1 MSHPNARM
9 TPQRRHELV
18 LLIADGAS
26 YRDSFSVFGGAVSHH
41 QMVWKIVNTARALTR
56 PRTPRRLLMAPVP
69 RRSRCRGQGSVLER
83 CLTRRAQNGRMQ

>member
-18 LLIADGAS
+18 LPIADRAS

-41 QMVWKIVNTARALTR
+41 QMVWKIVKTARALTR
-56 PRTPRRLLMAPVP
+56 PRTPRRLLMVPVP
-69 RRSRCRGQGSVLER
+69 RCNRCKGRGSVLER
-83 CLTRRAQNGRMQ
+83 CPTRWGQSGPMQ